1 MRTGWE
7 SRETCLFYQQTP
19 VRTYPYLRVPPPPTI
34 SHPLLVRLSIIPL
47 CLSYGASTRSGFD
60 HVCYPYDL
68 AYTAKSGQPFIS
80 HPTWKAAANQSDLT
94 PRKNIELHRA
104 GGGCARRA
112 RHERSGGW
120 EKNRS
125 KLKQWSRQIIRFP
138 RILLTKIRPAMD
150 GSIDVDW
157 HGSTLVN
164 CWYSRFHGWTKL
176 LFLFVSSCGNL
187 DS

>member
-1 MRTGWE
+1 M
-7 SRETCLFYQQTP
+7 FYQQTP

-34 SHPLLVRLSIIPL
+34 SRPLLVRLSIVPL

-104 GGGCARRA
+104 GGGVCAKGASRTVRGLGKKSFKIKTVKQTNNQISA
-112 RHERSGGW
+112 YIINEDTPGYGW
-120 EKNRS
+120 K
-125 KLKQWSRQIIRFP
+125 
-138 RILLTKIRPAMD
+138 
-150 GSIDVDW
+150 
-157 HGSTLVN
+157 
-164 CWYSRFHGWTKL
+164 Y
-176 LFLFVSSCGNL
+176 
-187 DS
+187 

>member
-34 SHPLLVRLSIIPL
+34 SHPLLVRLSIVPL

-104 GGGCARRA
+104 GGGVREGRVTN
-112 RHERSGGW
+112 GPGVGK
-120 EKNRS
+120 KNRS

-164 CWYSRFHGWTKL
+164 CWYSRFHGWTEF
-176 LFLFVSSCGNL
+176 LFLFVSSCWNL